1 MYLKKNLEYQST
13 LSVMTRVIELAEQ
26 TEGFD
31 PTTTPVAIVG
41 TIEDSG
47 LSIPHKG
54 FEHLAVLD
62 AAANNFTASSQE
74 ENTWYFWEIMGYP
87 FNFVSDYERDLLAST
102 EAVAAMPAFP
112 QRGCC
117 RMVEGTLVIRLSE

>member
-1 MYLKKNLEYQST
+1 
-13 LSVMTRVIELAEQ
+13 MTRVIEMAEQ

-31 PTTTPVAIVG
+31 PTHTRVAIVG
-41 TIEDSG
+41 SIEDST

-62 AAANNFTASSQE
+62 AASNNFAASSQD

-87 FNFVSDYERDLLAST
+87 FNFISDYERDLLAET
-102 EAVAAMPAFP
+102 EPVKAMPAFP

-117 RMVEGTLVIRLSE
+117 QIVDGTLVIRLSK